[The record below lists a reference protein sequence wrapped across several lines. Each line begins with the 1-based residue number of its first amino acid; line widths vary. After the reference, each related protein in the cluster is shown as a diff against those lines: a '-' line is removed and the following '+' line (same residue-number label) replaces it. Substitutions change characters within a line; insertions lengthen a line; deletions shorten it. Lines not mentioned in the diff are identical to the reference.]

1 MTSADLSGG
10 KVRSLALLV
19 VAEVLAMALWFMTAA
34 ILPQLSAEAGLDT
47 AGRAWLSSA
56 VQAGFA
62 LGALASAVTGLAD
75 RVDPRRVMAVA
86 AWGAAAATLALL
98 VVPADGVAAV
108 LLRGLTGA
116 LLAGVYPVGMK
127 IAAGWGLKDRGL
139 LVGLLVGALTL
150 GSALPHLL
158 AFLGGAEW
166 RPVVVASAA
175 GAALGGA
182 CVLFAGL
189 GPHHA
194 ASPRFRASAIVLAWR
209 EPRIRAAFGGYLGHM
224 WELYAMWAWLGT
236 ALTVSFAA
244 RLEPGGDAIALA
256 RLVTFAA
263 IALGGVFC
271 LVAGRLADRVGKARV
286 AVTAMAVSGLAALAT
301 AGSLGGPIA
310 VTVVAALIWGAAV
323 IPDSAQ
329 FSALLA
335 DAAPPAQTGSLLALQ
350 TALGF
355 ALTTATVQLAPL
367 VAERTGWALLL
378 ALLAVGPAVGIWAMR
393 PLLAREVT
401 AAP

>member
-1 MTSADLSGG
+1 
-10 KVRSLALLV
+10 
-19 VAEVLAMALWFMTAA
+19 
-34 ILPQLSAEAGLDT
+34 
-47 AGRAWLSSA
+47 
-56 VQAGFA
+56 
-62 LGALASAVTGLAD
+62 
-75 RVDPRRVMAVA
+75 
-86 AWGAAAATLALL
+86 
-98 VVPADGVAAV
+98 
-108 LLRGLTGA
+108 
-116 LLAGVYPVGMK
+116 
-127 IAAGWGLKDRGL
+127 
-139 LVGLLVGALTL
+139 
-150 GSALPHLL
+150 
-158 AFLGGAEW
+158 
-166 RPVVVASAA
+166 
-175 GAALGGA
+175 
-182 CVLFAGL
+182 
-189 GPHHA
+189 
-194 ASPRFRASAIVLAWR
+194 
-209 EPRIRAAFGGYLGHM
+209 
-224 WELYAMWAWLGT
+224 
-236 ALTVSFAA
+236 LTVSFAA

-263 IALGGVFC
+263 IALGGISC

-329 FSALLA
+329 FSALVA

-367 VAERTGWALLL
+367 VAERIGWALLL
-378 ALLAVGPAVGIWAMR
+378 ALLALGPAIGIWAMR